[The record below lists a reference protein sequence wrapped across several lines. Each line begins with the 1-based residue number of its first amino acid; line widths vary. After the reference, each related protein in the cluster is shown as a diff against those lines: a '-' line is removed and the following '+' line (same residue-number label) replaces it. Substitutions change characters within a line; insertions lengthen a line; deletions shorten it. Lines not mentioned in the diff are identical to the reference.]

1 MQPEPFVFRI
11 AMDDKGVYI
20 PGDPRYHEIQAE
32 FAAARAQHEAERRE
46 RRERRSIAYQRLL
59 VLVVCWLAAYGLARL
74 LLDLL
79 TN

>member
-1 MQPEPFVFRI
+1 MPRDRLDPYCKCPDRVSM
-11 AMDDKGVYI
+11 AGVVTYC
-20 PGDPRYHEIQAE
+20 PHC
-32 FAAARAQHEAERRE
+32 RADYW
-46 RRERRSIAYQRLL
+46 RERRSIAYQRLL

>member
-11 AMDDKGVYI
+11 AMDDTGAYM
-20 PGDPRYHEIQAE
+20 PGEPRYHEIQAE
-32 FAAARAQHEAERRE
+32 IAAARAQHEAERRE
-46 RRERRSIAYQRLL
+46 RRAIAYQRLL